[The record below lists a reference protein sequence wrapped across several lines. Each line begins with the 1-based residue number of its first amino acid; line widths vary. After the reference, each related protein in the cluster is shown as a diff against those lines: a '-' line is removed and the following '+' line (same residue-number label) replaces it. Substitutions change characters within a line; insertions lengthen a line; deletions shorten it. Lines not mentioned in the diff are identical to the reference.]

1 MEHEVVEGIEQG
13 MQEQLLNFAALLH
26 GEIKYENKPVSEFNG
41 NNSASIVKSRGISL
55 LNKVS
60 MF

>member
-26 GEIKYENKPVSEFNG
+26 GEIKYENKTG
-41 NNSASIVKSRGISL
+41 QWIQRQ
-55 LNKVS
+55 
-60 MF
+60 